1 MRTMFHGWAYL
12 CTFLANRWSMDEIDL
27 DKLTIDTLQAY
38 MPNIDIGKRLERER
52 PVRCIVCPTCNG
64 SGDIEVDDE

>member
-1 MRTMFHGWAYL
+1 
-12 CTFLANRWSMDEIDL
+12 MDEIDL